1 MGRCRP
7 DGRLEGAG
15 FPHRVETYRRPA
27 GVWQTYASGGSAAHP
42 ASTTQAAT
50 SQSGTLLVSE
60 PEAERQAPSRA
71 LPASVVPADADRQV
85 AATEKPN
92 GETRKLS
99 ERLAHRTD
107 SRHSLYTDGGARGN
121 PGPAGVGAVLLSS
134 SGDVVDELADFI
146 GVATNN
152 VAEYQALIAG
162 LELALDRDVERLD
175 VFLDSELVVRQLSGQ
190 YRVKDATLKALHAQA
205 TYLMHKFHEI
215 DVKHVPREQNAAADA
230 LVNQAIDAAQE

>member
-1 MGRCRP
+1 MRIGRSP
-7 DGRLEGAG
+7 
-15 FPHRVETYRRPA
+15 RR
-27 GVWQTYASGGSAAHP
+27 
-42 ASTTQAAT
+42 
-50 SQSGTLLVSE
+50 
-60 PEAERQAPSRA
+60 RSRT
-71 LPASVVPADADRQV
+71 PRS
-85 AATEKPN
+85 K
-92 GETRKLS
+92 KLS